1 MIVIAEN
8 PLVTPSPS
16 PIKVTKSP
24 DKRPRGRPLSAKAAR
39 IQEMVEELE
48 QAERR
53 EKNKDVLD
61 TGQVQHCVL
70 CQDEIHRQDSS
81 TDIVTL
87 LNGNSLQAVT
97 NSLEEIVPGK
107 QLTLISSLGD
117 KNKMSPPKINFQ
129 CIIHFRGI

>member
-8 PLVTPSPS
+8 PLVTP
-16 PIKVTKSP
+16 KMTKSP

-53 EKNKDVLD
+53 ED
-61 TGQVQHCVL
+61 TGQVQHCVV
-70 CQDEIHRQDSS
+70 CCNEIHRQDSS
-81 TDIVTL
+81 SHIVTL
-87 LNGNSLQAVT
+87 LNGNSLQSVT

-117 KNKMSPPKINFQ
+117 KNVSP
-129 CIIHFRGI
+129 

>member
-16 PIKVTKSP
+16 PI
-24 DKRPRGRPLSAKAAR
+24 KRPRGRPLSAKAAR

-53 EKNKDVLD
+53 ED

-70 CQDEIHRQDSS
+70 CSNEIHRQDSS
-81 TDIVTL
+81 SHIVTL

-117 KNKMSPPKINFQ
+117 KNVFSEEFKQLFQ
-129 CIIHFRGI
+129 THFGG

>member
-16 PIKVTKSP
+16 PIKMTKSP

-48 QAERR
+48 QAD
-53 EKNKDVLD
+53 KDVLD

-70 CQDEIHRQDSS
+70 CSNEIHTLDSS
-81 TDIVTL
+81 SDIVTL

-117 KNKMSPPKINFQ
+117 KNVSD
-129 CIIHFRGI
+129 